1 VLRPRSA
8 FALVRGLKTTH
19 QRGGLWPGEG
29 HIPFHRGFPL
39 SHLLKE
45 ANVRKFL
52 TTGLV
57 CVAVLAGARPA
68 GADFVWVE
76 QSPGAGPLPSTA
88 QQVYGAGPLT
98 GIKGD
103 LTVSSNLVDLYLIS
117 LTGGAFSA
125 TTVGQPGT
133 LADSELFLFDNFGRG
148 VAFNDD
154 FSTTDHR
161 SQLTLSGLA
170 PGDYYLGIA
179 FFDVQPTAAGGVNI
193 FGPNAGNRTSILSAQ
208 TNSPVTGYL
217 NGPGGLPASGIY
229 TYEIAITGA
238 VATPEPS
245 SLVLCCLGGGG
256 LLFSYWRR
264 RRLGDFSVAPAAR

>member
-1 VLRPRSA
+1 VGR
-8 FALVRGLKTTH
+8 H
-19 QRGGLWPGEG
+19 N
-29 HIPFHRGFPL
+29 IPESFII
-39 SHLLKE
+39 HLLKE

-57 CVAVLAGARPA
+57 CVVVLAGARPA
-68 GADFVWVE
+68 GADFIWVE

-88 QQVYGAGPLT
+88 QQVMGVGALT
-98 GIKGD
+98 GITGN
-103 LTVSSNLVDLYLIS
+103 LTASSNLVDLYLIR

-133 LADSELFLFDNFGRG
+133 LADSELFMFDSLGRG

-154 FSTTDHR
+154 FSSTNHR

-170 PGDYYLGIA
+170 GDFYLGIA
-179 FFDVQPTAAGGVNI
+179 FFDVQPTAPGGVNI
-193 FGPNAGNRTSILSAQ
+193 FGPNASNRTQILSAL
-208 TNSPVTGYL
+208 TNSPVTGYVV
-217 NGPGGLPASGIY
+217 GPGGLPASGTY
-229 TYEIAITGA
+229 SYEIAITGA

-256 LLFSYWRR
+256 LLLCYWRR
-264 RRLGDFSVAPAAR
+264 LRPGGSSVGPAAR